1 MKVIIQEQDFNA
13 GLEINKL
20 QQNNSSGAIVS
31 FVGSVRGNDDFQAL
45 EIEHYPKMTKNAIL
59 QIVDQASKRWQII
72 DSIVIHR
79 IGKLTV
85 NQQIVLVAVSSKHRG
100 IAFSACE
107 YIIDYLKTQAPFW
120 KKEYSKQGSH
130 WVASR
135 DSDLQAK
142 SKWG

>member
-59 QIVDQASKRWQII
+59 QIVNQASKRWQII

-79 IGKLTV
+79 IGKLAI

>member
-31 FVGSVRGNDDFQAL
+31 FVGSVRGNDDFLAL

-59 QIVDQASKRWQII
+59 QIVNQASKRWQII

-107 YIIDYLKTQAPFW
+107 FIIDYLKTQAPFW

>member
-31 FVGSVRGNDDFQAL
+31 FVGSVRGNDDFLAL

-72 DSIVIHR
+72 DSLVIHR
-79 IGKLTV
+79 IGKLAV

>member
-79 IGKLTV
+79 IGKLAI

>member
-31 FVGSVRGNDDFQAL
+31 FVGSVRGNDDFLAL
-45 EIEHYPKMTKNAIL
+45 EIEHYPKMTKNAIF

-79 IGKLTV
+79 IGKLAI

>member
-79 IGKLTV
+79 IGKLAI

-107 YIIDYLKTQAPFW
+107 FIIDYLKTQAPFW

>member
-79 IGKLTV
+79 IGKLAV

>member
-72 DSIVIHR
+72 DSLVIHR
-79 IGKLTV
+79 IGKLAV

-107 YIIDYLKTQAPFW
+107 FIIDYLKTQAPFW

>member
-59 QIVDQASKRWQII
+59 QIVNQASKRWQII
-72 DSIVIHR
+72 DSLVIHR
-79 IGKLTV
+79 IGKLAV